1 MKKLFI
7 ALIIFSNM
15 LFSEELKNLGI
26 IKNIKEIQEIIPV
39 PNEDSVIFSTYKKE
53 IKLYNLANKTIDKSI
68 NLENLFSSFLISND
82 KKYII
87 GMYGY
92 KYIDVIDFNSGLTEY
107 TIETPFNIRKIVL
120 SKDNKNIIVLSSD
133 YDRKVNIYNTNDGK
147 LVDEIKVDSYT
158 KDIFLDDSN
167 LYYIDSS
174 NVKKIDLTSIEK
186 ESEDYFEKGDLFSF
200 NSKYILEDTNNSLKI
215 YSFGDKKEKSTIKLS
230 GNFSY
235 EMSNSENYIVTL
247 KSNSSNSDEL
257 KLFDIGGKTL
267 AFINIGEEIKKIT
280 ISGNDKHILLYTN
293 KNDLILLERET
304 QGEIKPISEIKN
316 PNLVY
321 SIKLLD
327 SNNDGILIGGK
338 EKLLLKMKIS
348 NNGQEK
354 AKKVIIRITKNDG
367 SVSEY
372 PLGDIGINEE
382 KNGEIEYTAPSNVKR
397 ELVQYKFEIIEEKGF
412 NPASTNFS
420 FKTEPQSFINNN
432 TKLTDIKYS
441 VPSKIVFKS
450 DIDILLNDYKGNTK
464 SKNKWGIVLGVEK
477 YNQLSSKKFSE
488 RDATLTREYFK
499 KIVGI
504 PEENILFLTN
514 LDATTSQVKELIK
527 NQIKNKVKAGDEIY
541 IYINGYSGYDSAK
554 NEYLVLS
561 DSNLSDISNS
571 SYLFDEF
578 IADLG
583 NISNTKKIVFLD
595 NVSLTSNENIN
606 KTNIQNKNIVL
617 FESLTKDGKIDNYSK
632 NYEHNIFTYS
642 LLKGLYIEADL
653 NMNRKIEVE
662 EIKNYLEK
670 NITAKKLNENKPQM
684 IFKNIDG
691 NEEFTISMY

>member
-1 MKKLFI
+1 MKKFVMLI
-7 ALIIFSNM
+7 LLIISNT
-15 LFSEELKNLGI
+15 LFSEDLKNLGV
-26 IKNIKEIQEIIPV
+26 IKNIKNIKRIVTV
-39 PNEDSVIFSTYKKE
+39 PNEDSVIFSTFNKE
-53 IKLYNLANKTIDKSI
+53 IKLYNLTNKTIDKSI
-68 NLENLFSSFLISND
+68 NLENLFSDFLITND
-82 KKYII
+82 KKNII
-87 GMYGY
+87 GMYG

-107 TIETPFNIRKIVL
+107 TIETPFNIRKIL
-120 SKDNKNIIVLSSD
+120 LNKDKNKIVVVSIDNI
-133 YDRKVNIYNTNDGK
+133 VNIYDLKNGTLLDT
-147 LVDEIKVDSYT
+147 IKTDYYMSDS
-158 KDIFLDDSN
+158 FLDKN
-167 LYYIDSS
+167 ILYYTHLSEI
-174 NVKKIDLTSIEK
+174 KKIDLESTER
-186 ESEDYFEKGDLFSF
+186 ESEIYLEKGDLFS
-200 NSKYILEDTNNSLKI
+200 SKGTYTLYKKDNSLKS
-215 YSFGDKKEKSTIKLS
+215 YTLTDKIENNTIKFS
-230 GNFSY
+230 NAFSY
-235 EMSNSENYIVTL
+235 VMSNSENFILTL

-257 KLFDIGGKTL
+257 KLFNIFGKTL
-267 AFINIGEEIKKIT
+267 AIFNSTEKIKDFV
-280 ISGNDKHILLYTN
+280 ISGNDRYILLYSE
-293 KNDLILLERET
+293 KNNLILLERET
-304 QGEIKPISEIKN
+304 QSEVKPIPEIKN

-348 NNGQEK
+348 NTGQEK
-354 AKKVIIRITKNDG
+354 AKNVIIRITKNDG

-412 NPASTNFS
+412 NPTSTTFS

-441 VPSKIVFKS
+441 IPSKIEFKS

-464 SKNKWGIVLGVEK
+464 NKNRWGIVLGVEK

-488 RDATLTREYFK
+488 RDANLTREYFK

-527 NQIKNKVKAGDEIY
+527 NQIKNKVKAGDEVY
-541 IYINGYSGYDSAK
+541 IYISGYSGYDSAK
-554 NEYLVLS
+554 NEYLLLS

-578 IADLG
+578 IEDLG

-595 NVSLTSNENIN
+595 NISLANNENVN
-606 KTNIQNKNIVL
+606 KSSIQNKNIVL

-632 NYEHNIFTYS
+632 NYEHNIFTYN

-670 NITAKKLNENKPQM
+670 NITAKKLNENQQQM

-691 NEEFTISMY
+691 NESITISTY